1 MNGLRYIRTR
11 CNLSLN
17 ELADFIG
24 VTRQALSSWENGR
37 KDIPENR
44 KEQLADFFGID
55 KAYLGEISEEEKK
68 YLIEKAMFRYKN
80 NGKETYRYKPHEG
93 LTESERIFFLNDSE
107 ISLDE
112 EYVLARKRKNETL
125 DKIDDIIQ
133 WSGKAGSITS
143 QIVCINRGCLVYD
156 MVSDLFE
163 HMRGQE
169 PLMKMPFFYEM
180 VNVLKS
186 MLIAYGLMEKD
197 ELKFIDDRSNYCYD
211 EDGEWIIKLADQI
224 KEHWETEK
232 DFIVKYNEKV
242 KRKIREEREANKDT
256 EPERMSI
263 EERIAKAEE
272 DNRQFVKE
280 HPELFNK

>member
-1 MNGLRYIRTR
+1 M
-11 CNLSLN
+11 S
-17 ELADFIG
+17 
-24 VTRQALSSWENGR
+24 
-37 KDIPENR
+37 
-44 KEQLADFFGID
+44 
-55 KAYLGEISEEEKK
+55 
-68 YLIEKAMFRYKN
+68 
-80 NGKETYRYKPHEG
+80 
-93 LTESERIFFLNDSE
+93 DSE

-163 HMRGQE
+163 YMRGQE

-256 EPERMSI
+256 ELERMSI